1 MILAIEGL
9 LHAPIKQEL
18 KFTPPNMDDFT
29 NNLTPNKEP
38 TIYIKCYGGQCSLAI
53 KLDIHRPQLVTH
65 KWFPEEDLHDQFE
78 FAPMMNYGVNIR
90 QFNERW
96 HPLLDWINREIN
108 ENKERYNPTI
118 LSQT

>member
-1 MILAIEGL
+1 MDN
-9 LHAPIKQEL
+9 
-18 KFTPPNMDDFT
+18 FTSK
-29 NNLTPNKEP
+29 LIPNKEP
-38 TIYIKCYGGQCSLAI
+38 TVYIKCHPTCYGEQYSLAI

-65 KWFPEEDLHDQFE
+65 KWIPEEDLHDQFE